1 MGFLYCVQTAAV
13 LVTTV
18 IKLIMLP
25 FVMSDHHVLHHIKYG
40 LATVYVVV
48 KSTNSP
54 LKIKGEAYYAHI
66 TCRGDK

>member
-25 FVMSDHHVLHHIKYG
+25 FVMSDHHVLHIKYG